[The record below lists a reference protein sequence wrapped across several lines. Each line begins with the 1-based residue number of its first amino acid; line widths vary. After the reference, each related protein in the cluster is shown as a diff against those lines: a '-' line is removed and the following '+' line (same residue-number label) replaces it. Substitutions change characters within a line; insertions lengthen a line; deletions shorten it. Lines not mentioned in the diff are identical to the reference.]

1 MIPVTY
7 LPRQKLGFRRA
18 REGVISCALET
29 RPGINLSA
37 SKTIVVITQDGDTNA
52 DDDTL
57 SLNLYLLYEATKL

>member
-7 LPRQKLGFRRA
+7 LPRSSLVLRQKNSIIA
-18 REGVISCALET
+18 CTLEA

-37 SKTIVVITQDGDTNA
+37 SKTITVIQVNGDTNA

-57 SLNLYLLYEATKL
+57 SLNLYLLYQATKL